1 MRSAVLFPLAIVAA
15 VGCGHEHG
23 QQVSTSI
30 PKRDL
35 ALPAQTGEVQV
46 ASPVELQQLRIHRT
60 SHSFRRVK
68 RSTPAEP
75 KITLAAVATA
85 PAPALLHPVP
95 VAQPTAPAKANDRE
109 LAPGQTVTLIPA
121 SNGPVSDA
129 ARGDDFPVTAGRM
142 GGGGSGMGGG
152 GSGMGGGRNCPGG
165 RGPDI
170 GIAGV
175 PVPDFRIR

>member
-1 MRSAVLFPLAIVAA
+1 MRAAVLFPLAIVAA

-23 QQVSTSI
+23 QQVSTSL

-60 SHSFRRVK
+60 AHSFRRVK

-85 PAPALLHPVP
+85 PTPALLHPVP
-95 VAQPTAPAKANDRE
+95 VAEPTAPARANGRE
-109 LAPGQTVTLIPA
+109 LAPGQTVTVIPA
-121 SNGPVSDA
+121 SNGPVSDG
-129 ARGDDFPVTAGRM
+129 ARGDDFPVAAAGM
-142 GGGGSGMGGG
+142 SGGSGMGGG